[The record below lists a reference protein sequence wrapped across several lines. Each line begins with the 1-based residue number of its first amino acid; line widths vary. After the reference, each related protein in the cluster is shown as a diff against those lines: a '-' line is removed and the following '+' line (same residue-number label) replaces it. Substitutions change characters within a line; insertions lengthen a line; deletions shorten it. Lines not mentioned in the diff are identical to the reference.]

1 MVAAI
6 GDFSVDFGASPILDL
21 AATGVNGAPL
31 AFSASPLPL
40 PAGASLSGA
49 SGLFTF
55 TPDATQVGDIALSF
69 IVSDGLNT
77 GGGGGRRKYGLQGG
91 LFSPGATRKEA
102 GAVVSHPGSPHRCL
116 RRRFSVGRCRAL
128 I

>member
-1 MVAAI
+1 MSTRTH
-6 GDFSVDFGASPILDL
+6 GFLRLTFSHVQAYQSTSPTSPILDL

-31 AFSASPLPL
+31 ASSAPPLPL

-69 IVSDGLNT
+69 IVNDGLASDSEAIIIT
-77 GGGGGRRKYGLQGG
+77 VVAPGRDD
-91 LFSPGATRKEA
+91 
-102 GAVVSHPGSPHRCL
+102 
-116 RRRFSVGRCRAL
+116 
-128 I
+128 

>member
-6 GDFSVDFGASPILDL
+6 GDLSVDFGASPILDL

-77 GGGGGRRKYGLQGG
+77 GGGGEE
-91 LFSPGATRKEA
+91 GANTASR
-102 GAVVSHPGSPHRCL
+102 VV
-116 RRRFSVGRCRAL
+116 FSVPAQPVRRPGRWFPILDRL
-128 I
+128 IGAFGGDFQ